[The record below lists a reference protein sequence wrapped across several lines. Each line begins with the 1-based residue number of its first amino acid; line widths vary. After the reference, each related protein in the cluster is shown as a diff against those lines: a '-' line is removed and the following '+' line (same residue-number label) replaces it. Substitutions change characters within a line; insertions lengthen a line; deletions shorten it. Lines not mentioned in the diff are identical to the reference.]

1 MGNQYKGTVGAT
13 RRCWPNQILRANC
26 SLNMIPKVDMCTY
39 PVISM
44 FIQIL
49 VKCQLSSFVPDASLA
64 CTEWRCQKSRSWV
77 HCFRP
82 CHPAPG
88 LAVKKWPSL
97 SENPEAGCYLW
108 ELTGLRQVCGKRTK
122 WLLASKESGPQ
133 LSPLFLKQ
141 PNAWV
146 QHPLFAFKMEWGCL
160 PAPITSL
167 PACKWWTLGF
177 LRVLTPCSPIA
188 D

>member
-108 ELTGLRQVCGKRTK
+108 ELTGLDR
-122 WLLASKESGPQ
+122 
-133 LSPLFLKQ
+133 
-141 PNAWV
+141 
-146 QHPLFAFKMEWGCL
+146 FAGNEQNGCL
-160 PAPITSL
+160 PLRNQDPSSHHCFWNSQMPESSTLFLLSKWNGVVCQL
-167 PACKWWTLGF
+167 PSHLCQHANDGLWGF
-177 LRVLTPCSPIA
+177 SGC
-188 D
+188 